1 MKGWENMAFYCF
13 HVSAQHEPEEGRQEP
28 SLLQRSGK
36 PARLGR
42 QDSAAYGAVPGRDQ
56 RFSADG
62 MAQDAGSIRRRATT
76 DTQPEFVSRR
86 QRSAGRDARQFAGES
101 GWTGV
106 ATPAPVRQLLA
117 GKRTLAATGFNGVLA
132 GAIT

>member
-1 MKGWENMAFYCF
+1 MAFYCF

-28 SLLQRSGK
+28 SLLQRGGES
-36 PARLGR
+36 ARLGR

-62 MAQDAGSIRRRATT
+62 MAQDAGSIRRRATA
-76 DTQPEFVSRR
+76 DTQPELVPRR
-86 QRSAGRDARQFAGES
+86 QGSARRDARQFAGKP
-101 GWTGV
+101 GRTGV
-106 ATPAPVRQLLA
+106 ATPASVRQLLA
-117 GKRTLAATGFNGVLA
+117 GKRTLAATGFDGVLA